1 LGIGLTRHLI
11 EAACERGIKRLHAL
25 VMRENRSM
33 LSLLRSLELPER
45 QRWENG
51 LEHVEIDLQPEAAA

>member
-1 LGIGLTRHLI
+1 
-11 EAACERGIKRLHAL
+11 
-25 VMRENRSM
+25 M

-51 LEHVEIDLQPEAAA
+51 LEHIEIDLQSEAAA